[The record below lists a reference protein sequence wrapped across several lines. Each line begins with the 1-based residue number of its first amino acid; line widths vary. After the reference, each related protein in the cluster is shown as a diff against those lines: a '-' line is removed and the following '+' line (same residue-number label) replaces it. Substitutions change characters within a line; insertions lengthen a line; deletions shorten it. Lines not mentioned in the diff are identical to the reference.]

1 MSTIIMVACMIVLF
15 AILVKT
21 DANAKRSKQT
31 NDTWLASHED
41 EALIVEGKF
50 NVNTLF
56 IILGGLG
63 GVFVFLFFQLRNLA
77 EKLDQSIFE
86 SLSVPCLFLG
96 IFLMIYALVFIF
108 GSTTYCLTVTNK
120 RVYGKAMFGK
130 RVDLPMDSISAVGSH
145 LFKGIT
151 ITSNSGRISF
161 LCLTNRDDVHCAV
174 SDLLA
179 NRNTISPVVYQV
191 KDDADELRKYKK
203 LLDDGVIT
211 QEEFDA
217 KKKQLLGL

>member
-1 MSTIIMVACMIVLF
+1 MDNEKV
-15 AILVKT
+15 
-21 DANAKRSKQT
+21 
-31 NDTWLASHED
+31 
-41 EALIVEGKF
+41 IVEGKF

-56 IILGGLG
+56 LILGGLG
-63 GVFVFLFFQLRNLA
+63 GIFVFLFFQLRNIA

-86 SLSVPCLFLG
+86 RLSVPCLFFG

-174 SDLLA
+174 SDLLV
-179 NRNTISPVVYQV
+179 NRNTTPPVVYHEKEKV
-191 KDDADELRKYKK
+191 DADELRKYKK